1 MDTERVRDTDAIQP
15 ELLLELG
22 ELSVRSE
29 RDGSV
34 HTIGLCGE
42 LDMGT
47 ADAVERELERVEA
60 TDAETVVLD
69 LSELRFMDSTGVR
82 FVVSANARF
91 RENDRRLRIVRGPAN
106 VQRVFELCG
115 VAELLPFAD

>member
-1 MDTERVRDTDAIQP
+1 MTETARDPDSPRT

-22 ELSVRSE
+22 ELHVRSE

-34 HTIGLCGE
+34 HTIGLAGE

-47 ADAVERELERVEA
+47 ADAVQRELARVEA

-69 LSELRFMDSTGVR
+69 FSELRFMDSTGVR
-82 FVVSANARF
+82 LVVCANARF
-91 RENDRRLRIVRGPAN
+91 RENDRRLSIVRGTAG

>member
-1 MDTERVRDTDAIQP
+1 MTEPVSDPDNIQP

-22 ELSVRSE
+22 ELNVRSD

-34 HTIGLCGE
+34 HTICLCGE
-42 LDMGT
+42 LDMST
-47 ADAVERELERVEA
+47 ADGVERELERVEA

-82 FVVSANARF
+82 LVVSANARF
-91 RENDRRLRIVRGPAN
+91 RENDRRLSLVRGPAS

>member
-1 MDTERVRDTDAIQP
+1 MTEPARDPDSLRT

-22 ELSVRSE
+22 ELHVRSG
-29 RDGSV
+29 RDGSL
-34 HTIGLCGE
+34 HTIGLAGE
-42 LDMGT
+42 LDMST

-69 LSELRFMDSTGVR
+69 FSELRFMDSTGVR
-82 FVVSANARF
+82 LVVGATARF
-91 RENDRRLRIVRGPAN
+91 RENDRRLSIVRGSAG

>member
-1 MDTERVRDTDAIQP
+1 MTEPARDPDSLRT

-22 ELSVRSE
+22 ELHVRSE
-29 RDGSV
+29 RDGSL
-34 HTIGLCGE
+34 HTIGLAGE
-42 LDMGT
+42 LDMST

-69 LSELRFMDSTGVR
+69 FSELRFMDSTGVR
-82 FVVSANARF
+82 LVVGATARF
-91 RENDRRLRIVRGPAN
+91 RENDRRLSIVRGSAG